1 MESPKK
7 KKKHGNKM
15 AKLYTKVVIVLQASE
30 TTASGVIF
38 STRQKSF
45 ALYQAELICDLFIIY
60 KLTSCMK

>member
-1 MESPKK
+1 
-7 KKKHGNKM
+7 M
-15 AKLYTKVVIVLQASE
+15 AKLYTKVVNALQASE